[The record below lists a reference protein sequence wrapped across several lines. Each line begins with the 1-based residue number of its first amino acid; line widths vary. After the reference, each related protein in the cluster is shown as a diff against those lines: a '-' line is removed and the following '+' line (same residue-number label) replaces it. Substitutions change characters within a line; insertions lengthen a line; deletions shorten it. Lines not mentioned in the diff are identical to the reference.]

1 MYILYFQIALFPGFN
16 IKRKE
21 MINTEDAVRQMEE
34 PELLSEVPPIL
45 KRLAKTVAYAFYDP
59 ELVVTIAL
67 LTNFPCIDEDT
78 LLEKLHFDKRQL
90 RGVLSRLKN
99 DKLVKQRQIKEKQPD
114 TSNFNVFNFYFINYK
129 LFVNVVK
136 YKLDHIRRKLE
147 NEEQQ
152 ARNRPS
158 FQCLQCSKHYSD
170 LEVDRLIDFESGL
183 FRCSY
188 CNGDVE
194 EDANHINTQTNGS
207 SLGRFNEQ
215 MEQIYS
221 LLKECE
227 NINLAPEVL
236 EPTPSTASIKSSSS
250 KSNSGNN
257 KSGWSSKQVKDLY
270 DQNIQINVR
279 EEVDANKEA
288 KKSKVLPVWMSEST
302 VYNEESNDSVSSLG
316 SVLTRSD
323 TPVIPESVEEPSVSS
338 SVNQEDHEIMSHLLA
353 HESSNKKPR
362 LDTDVGIG
370 DKPSKDESSSDSEDT
385 PSPEQKSAN
394 IATTSASGGVTEV
407 ADVMDSDDDEE
418 SEMMVKV
425 GAKQYPMDEI
435 TDEVIEKMTKEE
447 HDVYLKMYHDAYA
460 DYY

>member
-1 MYILYFQIALFPGFN
+1 M
-16 IKRKE
+16 
-21 MINTEDAVRQMEE
+21 NTEEAVRQMEE

-59 ELVVTIAL
+59 ELVVTISL
-67 LTNFPCIDEDT
+67 LTNYPCVDEDT
-78 LLEKLHFDKRQL
+78 ILEKLHFDKRQL

-99 DKLVKQRQIKEKQPD
+99 DKLIKQRQIKEKQPD
-114 TSNFNVFNFYFINYK
+114 SANFNVYNFYFINYK

-158 FQCLQCSKHYSD
+158 FQCLQCHKHFSD
-170 LEVDRLIDFESGL
+170 LEVDRLVDFQTGL

-188 CNGDVE
+188 CDGDVE

-215 MEQIYS
+215 MEQIYT

-236 EPTPSTASIKSSSS
+236 EPTPSTVSLKTSS
-250 KSNSGNN
+250 KSASNNSN
-257 KSGWSSKQVKDLY
+257 KSGWSSKSSKDLY

-279 EEVDANKEA
+279 EEVDANKES

-302 VYNEESNDSVSSLG
+302 VLNEESNDSVSSLA
-316 SVLTRSD
+316 STLTRSE
-323 TPVIPESVEEPSVSS
+323 TPVIPETIEEPTAIIA
-338 SVNQEDHEIMSHLLA
+338 NTEDEEIMSHLLA
-353 HESSNKKPR
+353 HENSNKKPR
-362 LDTDVGIG
+362 LDNDLSVV
-370 DKPSKDESSSDSEDT
+370 DKPAKEDSLSDSES
-385 PSPEQKSAN
+385 PSPKQKLEENTAGISA
-394 IATTSASGGVTEV
+394 VTEV
-407 ADVMDSDDDEE
+407 ADVIESDDEE
-418 SEMMVKV
+418 HEVTVKV
-425 GAKQYPMDEI
+425 GDKQYALNEIDDEI
-435 TDEVIEKMTKEE
+435 IEKMSKNE
-447 HDVYLKMYHDAYA
+447 HDTYLKVYQEMYE

>member
-1 MYILYFQIALFPGFN
+1 M
-16 IKRKE
+16 
-21 MINTEDAVRQMEE
+21 NTEDAVRQMEE

-59 ELVVTIAL
+59 ELVVAISL
-67 LTNFPCIDEDT
+67 LTNYPCVDEDT
-78 LLEKLHFDKRQL
+78 ILEKLHFDKRQL

-99 DKLVKQRQIKEKQPD
+99 DKLIKQRQIKEKQPD
-114 TSNFNVFNFYFINYK
+114 SANFNVYNFYFINYK

-158 FQCLQCSKHYSD
+158 FQCLQCHKHFSD
-170 LEVDRLIDFESGL
+170 LEVDRLVDFQTGL
-183 FRCSY
+183 FRCSF

-215 MEQIYS
+215 MEQIYT

-236 EPTPSTASIKSSSS
+236 EPTPSTVSLKSSSGKSSSS
-250 KSNSGNN
+250 SNN
-257 KSGWSSKQVKDLY
+257 KSGWASKSSKDLY

-288 KKSKVLPVWMSEST
+288 KKSKILPVWMSEST
-302 VYNEESNDSVSSLG
+302 VLNEESNDSVSSIA
-316 SVLTRSD
+316 SSQTRSE
-323 TPVIPESVEEPSVSS
+323 TPVIPETVVEPTATIA
-338 SVNQEDHEIMSHLLA
+338 NTEDEEIMSHLLA
-353 HESSNKKPR
+353 HENSSKKPR
-362 LDTDVGIG
+362 LDNDLGMA
-370 DKPSKDESSSDSEDT
+370 DKPTKEDSSSDSET
-385 PSPEQKSAN
+385 VPSPKQKLKENTAESSA
-394 IATTSASGGVTEV
+394 VTEV
-407 ADVMDSDDDEE
+407 ADVMESDEE
-418 SEMMVKV
+418 EHDVMVKV
-425 GAKQYPMDEI
+425 GDKQYALNEIDDEI
-435 TDEVIEKMTKEE
+435 IEKMSKDE
-447 HDVYLKMYHDAYA
+447 HDTYLKAYQEMYE

>member
-1 MYILYFQIALFPGFN
+1 MNA
-16 IKRKE
+16 
-21 MINTEDAVRQMEE
+21 EDAVKQMEE
-34 PELLSEVPPIL
+34 PELLTEVPPIL

-59 ELVVTIAL
+59 ELVVTVAL
-67 LTNFPCIDEDT
+67 LTNFPCIDEDS

-90 RGVLSRLKN
+90 RGVLSKLKS

-114 TSNFNVFNFYFINYK
+114 SSNFNVYNFYFINYK

-158 FQCLQCSKHYSD
+158 FQCLQCHKHFSD
-170 LEVDRLIDFESGL
+170 LEVDRLVDFQTGM

-188 CNGDVE
+188 CNGEVE
-194 EDANHINTQTNGS
+194 EDANHINTQTKGS

-236 EPTPSTASIKSSSS
+236 EPTPSTASIKSSSN
-250 KSNSGNN
+250 KSSSSSS
-257 KSGWSSKQVKDLY
+257 KSGWSNKQVKDLY

-288 KKSKVLPVWMSEST
+288 KKTKVLPVWMSEST
-302 VYNEESNDSVSSLG
+302 VYNEESNDSVSSIG
-316 SVLTRSD
+316 SALTRSD
-323 TPVIPESVEEPSVSS
+323 TPVIPETIEEPV
-338 SVNQEDHEIMSHLLA
+338 VNKEDQDIMSHLLA

-362 LDTDVGIG
+362 LDPGI
-370 DKPSKDESSSDSEDT
+370 DISEKPSKEESSSDSEST
-385 PSPEQKSAN
+385 PSPDLSNKLTEM
-394 IATTSASGGVTEV
+394 TSTSVVTEV
-407 ADVMDSDDDEE
+407 ADVMDSDDEE
-418 SEMMVKV
+418 ENEMSVKV
-425 GAKQYPMDEI
+425 GDKHYALDEV
-435 TDEVIEKMTKEE
+435 TDEVIDKMSEEE
-447 HDVYLKMYHDAYA
+447 HQAYLKLYNDAYEN
-460 DYY
+460 YY